1 MHLGMHV
8 IKKCLWSHTLHI
20 CATLSVSH
28 TRVPRCSLEARGSA
42 GSLTDV
48 VIIARACIALTAR
61 SVECLRAQGISS
73 LDLYVSIFLYFKTFK
88 MSQTLIF
95 TIAFL
100 FGLLAWNKNWSV
112 SLELECGTNTLSYC
126 PGDLINITCAVN
138 SIVLRWIFEDGSGQE
153 ISLPLSFY
161 RNDHV
166 GDVPKTSQTNSTKF
180 TAKLVREDS
189 LAREMHRLCGLNLH
203 KK

>member
-1 MHLGMHV
+1 M
-8 IKKCLWSHTLHI
+8 
-20 CATLSVSH
+20 
-28 TRVPRCSLEARGSA
+28 
-42 GSLTDV
+42 
-48 VIIARACIALTAR
+48 
-61 SVECLRAQGISS
+61 ECLRAQGISS
-73 LDLYVSIFLYFKTFK
+73 LELYVSIFLYFKTFK

-112 SLELECGTNTLSYC
+112 SLELECGTNTSSYC

-189 LAREMHRLCGLNLH
+189 QRNASALWFKFTQEMNDTTIRCERVDEPVYMTCRFFSYGKHNKLRIYELE
-203 KK
+203 